1 MVEDAHLCCG
11 SAGTYSILQPDISQ
25 RLLVNK
31 VARLVA
37 QDAEYIATAN
47 IGCHL
52 HLQSGTDVPVVH
64 WVELL
69 ADRLRHET
77 GDA

>member
-1 MVEDAHLCCG
+1 MLWFGGNLFDFTARHFP
-11 SAGTYSILQPDISQ
+11 A
-25 RLLVNK
+25 LLANK
-31 VARLVA
+31 VTSLVA
-37 QDAEYIATAN
+37 QEAEYIATAN

-69 ADRLRHET
+69 ADRLRPET
-77 GDA
+77 GEA